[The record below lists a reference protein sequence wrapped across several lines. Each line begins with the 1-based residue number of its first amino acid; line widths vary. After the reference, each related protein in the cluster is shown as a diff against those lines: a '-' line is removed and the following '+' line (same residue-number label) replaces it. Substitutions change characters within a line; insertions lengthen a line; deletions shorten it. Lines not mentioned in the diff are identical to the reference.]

1 MKTEFIVKVSENT
14 TFDKNLIKG
23 FEYMDEYIK
32 LFKELGND
40 NDVNIPDTNVYYAK
54 IYEMLKYAATLGGSI
69 INVEIKDGYSH
80 FYIKFT
86 YINDY
91 IEFCSDL
98 PLTMQ
103 KKVGF
108 Y

>member
-69 INVEIKDGYSH
+69 VNVEIKD
-80 FYIKFT
+80 
-86 YINDY
+86 
-91 IEFCSDL
+91 
-98 PLTMQ
+98 
-103 KKVGF
+103 
-108 Y
+108 